1 MLRGEKMKYQN
12 IMDTMKLKGISVL
25 RLAQEL
31 GITRQALY
39 LKLNGSREF
48 TELEQSYIRKRL
60 RKGWKFLFEVECA
73 TTR

>member
-1 MLRGEKMKYQN
+1 MKYQN

-25 RLAQEL
+25 RLSQEL

-48 TELEQSYIRKRL
+48 TELEQSYIRRRL
-60 RKGWKFLFEVECA
+60 RKGWKFLFEVNK
-73 TTR
+73 